1 MPRPTPHP
9 PSALRRARQA
19 RGLSQRQVAEAIG
32 TNRFTVTRWELGL
45 AFPSPHFRQQ
55 LATLFAQSPEALGL
69 VPPAATPVAS
79 PDLPSQPDPSISIR
93 PRDVVCDPLLPPPLA
108 PAAGLIGRAELLAQL
123 KVRLLSG
130 DTLVL
135 SALQGL
141 PGVGKTALALML
153 AHDPEMQAHFADGV
167 LWAGLGQTP
176 QVQETL
182 ARWGALLGLAAIDAA
197 RLTSQAWAQALRT
210 AIGTRRF
217 LFVLDDAWH
226 LEAILACQVGGAGC
240 AYLVTTRRPDLALQI
255 AGAEM
260 AVVPELEPEDGL
272 ALLARLAPQM
282 VETEPEA
289 ARRLVQVVGG
299 LPLGLLLL
307 GKHLHGQS
315 YSGQPRRIRVALE
328 RLQQSRERLH
338 LSQPQAPLEAHPSLP
353 AGTPLSLRASIGVSV
368 AALSQEAQAML
379 AALALFP
386 PKPNSF
392 AEEAALAVSA
402 GTPETLDALVDAGL
416 VESLGDGRYTL
427 HQTIVDFARE
437 MGGSKKSAQRLAT
450 FFASYAHTHQR
461 DYSAL
466 EREHTNALAALQ
478 CAADEQMPTVLIQTA
493 SALAPFWQIR
503 GLYETAEL
511 YLLRAQEAARSL
523 HDQAALAN
531 ILLHYGNVLEQR
543 GDYARAEE
551 VLQEGLAL
559 ARQIGQ
565 LEPLSAMLSALGRV
579 VENRRDHA
587 QAEGYYQEA
596 LALARQI
603 GQVEQISQVLTNLAG
618 VAAKMGNQDQA
629 EAYYQQG
636 LRLAREHGDRE
647 NISKVLQGL
656 GTLAVRR
663 GQRQQAEACWREGLA
678 LAYELGHHQRICIL
692 LSNLGALAHER
703 GENEQAEAELQAA
716 LDLARKLGLR
726 AQICAL
732 LSTLGGLEIGRKRY
746 VPAEGYLREG
756 LALAREMGHRERTCG
771 QLMRLCELL
780 LAQGEYARAEAY
792 LTEGL
797 ALAREM
803 NYPLYIAALLAQ
815 QGEFH
820 RKQEQWEA
828 AKSAFYEAMAT
839 ASKIN
844 VPELQ
849 GNCLFCLA
857 QIAVAQ
863 GDQDEARRLGQESLE
878 RFEPIGHYMI
888 AQVREWL
895 AALPPVRVS

>member
-1 MPRPTPHP
+1 
-9 PSALRRARQA
+9 
-19 RGLSQRQVAEAIG
+19 
-32 TNRFTVTRWELGL
+32 
-45 AFPSPHFRQQ
+45 
-55 LATLFAQSPEALGL
+55 
-69 VPPAATPVAS
+69 
-79 PDLPSQPDPSISIR
+79 
-93 PRDVVCDPLLPPPLA
+93 VVRDPLLPPKRS
-108 PAAGLIGRAELLAQL
+108 PAADLIGRAGLLAQL
-123 KVRLLSG
+123 KAHLLSG

-135 SALQGL
+135 SVLQGL
-141 PGVGKTALALML
+141 PGVGKTALALAL
-153 AHDPEMQAHFADGV
+153 AHDPEIEARFADGI
-167 LWAGLGQTP
+167 LWTGLGQTP
-176 QVQETL
+176 AVQETL
-182 ARWGALLGLAAIDAA
+182 ARWGALLGLDAKDAA
-197 RLTSQAWAQALRT
+197 RLTPQAWAQVLRT

-240 AYLVTTRRPDLALQI
+240 ASLVTTRRPDLAPQI

-272 ALLARLAPQM
+272 TLLARLAPQV

-289 ARRLVQVVGG
+289 ARRLVQAVGG

-315 YSGQPRRIRVALE
+315 YSSQPRRIRAALE

-338 LSQPQAPLEAHPSLP
+338 LSQPQAPLEVHPSLP
-353 AGTPLSLRASIGVSV
+353 ARTPLSLQASIGVSV
-368 AALSQEAQAML
+368 AALSQKAQAML

-416 VESLGDGRYTL
+416 VESLGVGRYTL

-437 MGGSKKSAQRLAT
+437 LPGDKQTCGRLAK
-450 FFASYAHTHQR
+450 FFASYVHRHQR

-466 EREHTNALAALQ
+466 EREHTNALTALQ
-478 CAADEQMPTVLIQTA
+478 CAADEQMSAALIQTA
-493 SALAPFWQIR
+493 TALAPFWLIR
-503 GLYETAEL
+503 GLYETAER
-511 YLLRAQEAARSL
+511 YLQRAQEAARNL
-523 HDQAALAN
+523 HDQTAVAN
-531 ILLHYGNVLEQR
+531 ILLQNGNVLEQR
-543 GDYARAEE
+543 GDYLRAED
-551 VLQEGLAL
+551 VLLEGLAL
-559 ARQIGQ
+559 ARQIGHP
-565 LEPLSAMLSALGRV
+565 ERLSAMLSALGRV
-579 VENRRDHA
+579 VENRRDHT

-596 LALARQI
+596 LVLARQI
-603 GQVEQISQVLTNLAG
+603 GQMEQISQVLTNLAG
-618 VAAKMGNQDQA
+618 VAAKLGNQDQA

-636 LRLAREHGDRE
+636 LHLAREHEDRE

-656 GTLAVRR
+656 GTLAIRR
-663 GQRQQAEACWREGLA
+663 GQRPQAEAYWREGLA

-703 GENEQAEAELQAA
+703 GEIEQAEAESQAA
-716 LDLARKLGLR
+716 LALARTLGLR

-732 LSTLGGLEIGRKRY
+732 LSTLGALEIDRKRY
-746 VPAEGYLREG
+746 AQAEDYLGEG

-771 QLMRLCELL
+771 QLMRLGELM
-780 LAQGEYARAEAY
+780 LAQDDYARAEVY
-792 LTEGL
+792 VTEGL

-803 NYPLYIAALLAQ
+803 QYPLYIAALLAV
-815 QGEFH
+815 QGELH
-820 RKQEQWEA
+820 RKQERWEA
-828 AKSAFYEAMAT
+828 ATSTFYEALAN

-849 GNCLFCLA
+849 GNCFYCLA
-857 QIAVAQ
+857 QIALAQ
-863 GDQDEARRLGQESLE
+863 GDLAEARRLGQEALTLCES
-878 RFEPIGHYMI
+878 IGYYKAAEM
-888 AQVREWL
+888 RDWL